1 MTSWTDHT
9 LLNPSAP
16 IRFAILGAGR
26 MGLEHG
32 HALMGLPEAQV
43 VAVADPLP
51 EAAARVARLTRAGAV
66 YADPHDAIRDPQVQ
80 AVIIVTPT
88 STHAALIGAAAR
100 AGKAIF
106 CEKPVASDLAETEQV
121 MRVVQ
126 ECGVPFQIG
135 FQRRYDAGFAQ
146 ARQRILAGELGT
158 IEQFSATGR
167 DPAPPPLAYL
177 ALSGGIF
184 VDQAIH
190 DLDMARFLVGEVE
203 EVLAIGDARVDPA
216 IAGLGDADTTTVLLR
231 FVNGAQGVV
240 QNSRRAVYG
249 YDVRT
254 EVFGSGGKFV
264 LDATPRTPL
273 LSYTQGVSMDHYQF
287 FMDRFKDAY
296 RAEIGAFVA
305 SLRAGT
311 APQPGPFDATESLRL
326 ALACTRS
333 LKEGRAVRVAEVQG
347 DAEVRGEAEVQG
359 EAEVH
364 GDAEAQINAAGGRT
378 PAQPT

>member
-1 MTSWTDHT
+1 MTSWTDPASP
-9 LLNPSAP
+9 L
-16 IRFAILGAGR
+16 RFAILGAGR

-32 HALMGLPEAQV
+32 HALTGLPGAQV
-43 VAVADPLP
+43 VAVADPHS
-51 EAAARVARLTRAGAV
+51 EAAARVARLTRASRT
-66 YADPHDAIRDPQVQ
+66 YADPYEAIHDPQVQ

-88 STHAALIGAAAR
+88 STHAALVGAAAR

-106 CEKPVASDLAETEQV
+106 CEKPVATDLAETERV
-121 MRVVQ
+121 MDTVQ

-146 ARQRILAGELGT
+146 AKERILAGELGT

-167 DPAPPPLAYL
+167 DPAPPPLEYL
-177 ALSGGIF
+177 KMSGGIF
-184 VDQAIH
+184 LDQAIH
-190 DLDMARFLVGEVE
+190 DLDIARFLVGEVE
-203 EVLAIGDARVDPA
+203 EVLAIGDAKVDPA
-216 IAGLGDADTTTVLLR
+216 IGELGDADTTTVLLR
-231 FVNGAQGVV
+231 FANGAQGVV
-240 QNSRRAVYG
+240 QNSRRALYG

-273 LSYTQGVSMDHYQF
+273 LSYARGVQMDHYQF

-311 APQPGPFDATESLRL
+311 APQPGPYDALESLRL

-333 LKEGRAVRVAEVQG
+333 LKERRWVRVAEVQG
-347 DAEVRGEAEVQG
+347 SG
-359 EAEVH
+359 
-364 GDAEAQINAAGGRT
+364 
-378 PAQPT
+378 PTA